1 MSGTSEVLQEY
12 LVKLGFKTDQGEL
25 KKFQESLGLVG
36 KRVMGV
42 GLAVA
47 GVVAGVEAAAAS
59 FAYSMRKV
67 YFDSQ
72 LAQSSVKNL
81 QSLEY
86 AGKQV
91 GISAEA
97 MGSAIHSMAQAFR
110 LNPGMKGLVESFGI
124 KVEGRDVSDVMTD
137 YVRAIS
143 KMPEFQGAQFAGMF
157 GMDPDTFHQMREH
170 MDEIIAKQQQ
180 MKQAYADMG
189 VDLDKAAK
197 DSNEYA
203 SSLDNLKMHF
213 GALETTI
220 LAHALPAFKSFNA
233 VLVEGMDDLT
243 KHISKVGV
251 LKSWYESTLGLPS
264 AISNAAS
271 DNIRGWIG
279 DLLGGKSSGKP
290 TTAAQRS
297 TGVLAIPGSAAA
309 GAGKG
314 PAGASMGSDPHA
326 YINALE
332 KEAGLPHDMMWRVYG
347 IESGFGANPGTSSA
361 GALGPWQFVKNTGGD
376 YGLKTDADRMDPVKS
391 SKAAQRYLSRL
402 MSKYGGNVDMA
413 LAAYNGGPHHLD
425 TVGLGGMLP
434 ETQAYLGK
442 YHALESGNPITI
454 QNTFHITGSN
464 ANEIAHKVAG
474 AQARTYGDAL
484 RDGQGAVR

>member
-1 MSGTSEVLQEY
+1 MAGTSEVLQEY
-12 LVKLGFKTDQGEL
+12 LVKLGFKVDQGEL
-25 KKFQESLGLVG
+25 KKFQDSLGLVG

-47 GVVAGVEAAAAS
+47 GVVAGVEAAAAA

-91 GISAEA
+91 GISAES

-137 YVRAIS
+137 YVRALNQ
-143 KMPEFQGAQFAGMF
+143 MPEFQATQFAGMF
-157 GMDPDTFHQMREH
+157 GMDPDTYHMMREH
-170 MDEIIAKQQQ
+170 MGELIAKQQQ
-180 MKQAYADMG
+180 MKQTYQDLG
-189 VDLDKAAK
+189 VDMDKAAK
-197 DSNEYA
+197 ESKDYA
-203 SSLDNLKMHF
+203 DSLDNLKMHF
-213 GALETTI
+213 GALETTV
-220 LAHALPAFKSFNA
+220 LSKTLPAFKTFSA
-233 VLVEGMDDLT
+233 VLNVALDDLNT
-243 KHISKVGV
+243 HISKVGV
-251 LKSWYESTLGLPS
+251 LKAWYETTLGLPGVIRDK
-264 AISNAAS
+264 AVSNIKGWAS
-271 DNIRGWIG
+271 GLWNGTNNAVG
-279 DLLGGKSSGKP
+279 

-297 TGVLAIPGSAAA
+297 TGVLAVPGALAGGAGGGLA
-309 GAGKG
+309 GAG
-314 PAGASMGSDPHA
+314 MGKDPHA

-332 KEAGLPHDMMWRVYG
+332 KQAGLPHDMMWRVYG
-347 IESGFGANPGTSSA
+347 IESNYGKNPGTSSA
-361 GALGPWQFVKNTGGD
+361 GALGPWQFMSSTGAD
-376 YGLKTDADRMDPVKS
+376 FGLTTDADRMDPVKS
-391 SKAAQRYLSRL
+391 AKAAQRYLSRL
-402 MSKYGGNVDMA
+402 MTKYGGNVDMA

-442 YHALESGNPITI
+442 YHAMERGEVQIT
-454 QNTFHITGSN
+454 NTFNITGTN
-464 ANEIAHKVAG
+464 AHDIADKVAS
-474 AQARTYGDAL
+474 AQTRVYGDAM
-484 RDGQGAVR
+484 RNTQGAVR